1 MTQGRPASRPVILGL
16 TGSIGMGKSATAT
29 MFSALG
35 VPVHDADAAV
45 HALYGPG
52 GEAAAAIGAAFPGV
66 LDPQGGVDRA
76 RLRDAVLG
84 NADRMAALERLV
96 HPLVRAASTAFLA
109 RHAAAPLVVLDI
121 PLLYETGGEGR
132 CDAVAVVSAP
142 PEVQRARVLAR
153 PGMTADAF
161 EAIRAKQ
168 MPDAEKRARA
178 DFVIDTSRGF
188 PAAEA
193 EVARIVAALTERGAS
208 GHPAHR

>member
-1 MTQGRPASRPVILGL
+1 MSKGRPVILGL
-16 TGSIGMGKSATAT
+16 TGSIGMGKSATAR

-52 GEAAAAIGAAFPGV
+52 GEAAAAIGKAFPGV

-76 RLRDAVLG
+76 RLRAAVLG
-84 NADRMAALERLV
+84 DPGRMATLEAIV

-109 RHAAAPLVVLDI
+109 RHADAPLVVLDI
-121 PLLYETGGEGR
+121 PLLYETGGENR

-153 PGMTADAF
+153 PGMTEAAF
-161 EAIRAKQ
+161 EAIRPKQ

-193 EVARIVAALTERGAS
+193 EVARIVAALTERGAPE
-208 GHPAHR
+208 HPAAG

>member
-1 MTQGRPASRPVILGL
+1 MRPKAGSGPVVLGL
-16 TGSIGMGKSATAT
+16 TGSIGMGKSATAA
-29 MFSALG
+29 MFARLG

-52 GEAAAAIGAAFPGV
+52 GAAAAAIGKAFPGV

-76 RLRDAVLG
+76 RLRDAVLD
-84 NADRMAALERLV
+84 APVRMAALEGIV
-96 HPLVRAASTAFLA
+96 HPLVRAASTDFLA
-109 RHAAAPLVVLDI
+109 RHADAALVVLDV

-142 PEVQRARVLAR
+142 PEIQRARVLAR
-153 PGMTADAF
+153 PGMN
-161 EAIRAKQ
+161 EATFAAILAKQ
-168 MPDAEKRARA
+168 LPDAEKRVRA

-193 EVARIVAALTERGAS
+193 EVARIVARLTQGRAPSCPDG
-208 GHPAHR
+208 